1 MARKRL
7 TQVFPFLIPLRV
19 WQRKRCFYLKM
30 RMDGRKYARE
40 RGDLLPYI
48 GFEARSRMLNPATG
62 ADMTYQQN
70 KVHNLKLAARMLNGV
85 VIRQGETFS
94 FWQLVRH
101 ADREEPYRDALT
113 LRDEMC
119 IRDRPC

>member
-85 VIRQGETFS
+85 VIRPGETFS

-101 ADREEPYRDALT
+101 ADRRSHT
-113 LRDEMC
+113 GTR
-119 IRDRPC
+119 

>member
-1 MARKRL
+1 
-7 TQVFPFLIPLRV
+7 
-19 WQRKRCFYLKM
+19 
-30 RMDGRKYARE
+30 
-40 RGDLLPYI
+40 
-48 GFEARSRMLNPATG
+48 MLNPATG

-85 VIRQGETFS
+85 VIRPGETFS

-113 LRDEMC
+113 LRDGAIVPEYGGGLCQHSNLLYWMFLHSPLSMVERHAHGIKARC
-119 IRDRPC
+119 V

>member
-1 MARKRL
+1 MTRQLFRRGAPRREHPVLVNRQRGVKMARKRL

-48 GFEARSRMLNPATG
+48 GFEARSRMLNPETG
-62 ADMTYQQN
+62 C
-70 KVHNLKLAARMLNGV
+70 
-85 VIRQGETFS
+85 
-94 FWQLVRH
+94 
-101 ADREEPYRDALT
+101 PYA
-113 LRDEMC
+113 
-119 IRDRPC
+119 